1 MGEHG
6 AGQQVGDVQRQ
17 GRVISIRGSHQVAH
31 LVVNADAEPG
41 LQVEGVDQPAH
52 ADKHQVKVVDGRALH
67 YPVHSTGQELP
78 SRSPVKTLCSHQR
91 R

>member
-41 LQVEGVDQPAH
+41 LQVEGVDQPC
-52 ADKHQVKVVDGRALH
+52 LL
-67 YPVHSTGQELP
+67 YTSP
-78 SRSPVKTLCSHQR
+78 SPRD
-91 R
+91 